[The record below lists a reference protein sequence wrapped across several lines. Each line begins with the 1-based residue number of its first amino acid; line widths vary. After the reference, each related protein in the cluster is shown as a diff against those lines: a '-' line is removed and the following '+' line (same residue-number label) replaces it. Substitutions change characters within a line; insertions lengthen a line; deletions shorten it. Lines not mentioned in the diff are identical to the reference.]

1 MKLEAFMNEHDLT
14 DKSFGE
20 RIGKSRIQVYRYRH
34 GMQIPTKNTM
44 QKIVDVTQGAVDP
57 ASFYQSQDRPQ

>member
-1 MKLEAFMNEHDLT
+1 MQLDDYMKAHDFT

-34 GMQIPTKNTM
+34 GMQIPGREAIN
-44 QKIVDVTQGAVDP
+44 KIFQITEGHVPP
-57 ASFYQSQDRPQ
+57 ASFYPSNQSP